1 MQSLKM
7 RIPRPGNRLPSRSLL
22 IVAAVVAATLVLPAS
37 VVGAQGN
44 SGNSGAQ
51 GNSNDQGC
59 DGNHIPGS
67 GGPSIQVTAPEGQL
81 ITGYCVKAG
90 SANQGDGPE
99 YVTVDPP
106 ASSVTITHSS
116 EKDVSHYVVSYTTA
130 PETTTTSVPESTTT
144 TTTTSVPESTTT
156 TTTTSVPETTTTT
169 TTVPTEVLGEVEV
182 ADSAEAVDGTPAFTG

>member
-1 MQSLKM
+1 M
-7 RIPRPGNRLPSRSLL
+7 L

-44 SGNSGAQ
+44 SGNSNEQ
-51 GNSNDQGC
+51 VC
-59 DGNHIPGS
+59 DGTHIPGS

-90 SANQGDGPE
+90 SANQGYGPE

-116 EKDVSHYVVSYTTA
+116 GKDVSHYVVSYTTA
-130 PETTTTSVPESTTT
+130 PE